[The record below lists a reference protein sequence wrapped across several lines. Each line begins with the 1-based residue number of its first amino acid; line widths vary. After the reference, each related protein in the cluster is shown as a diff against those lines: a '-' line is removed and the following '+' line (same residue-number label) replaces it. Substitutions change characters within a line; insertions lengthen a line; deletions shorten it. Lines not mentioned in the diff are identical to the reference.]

1 MSIKTDEMRALL
13 NKINVVPD
21 TSTPGLQAK
30 VDVPKSLLMQ
40 SAKKPADVKAN
51 KLIKE

>member
-1 MSIKTDEMRALL
+1 MSRKTDEMRALL
-13 NKINVVPD
+13 NKINVVPN
-21 TSTPGLQAK
+21 TNAPGLHAK

-40 SAKKPADVKAN
+40 SAKKPADIKAK